1 MFFDWKRE
9 AFYFLFCRLVGPA
22 FLKKNNIFAFVNIA
36 KVSSYSVFDEFC
48 FLFSQVM

>member
-22 FLKKNNIFAFVNIA
+22 FLKKNNIFAFINAAI
-36 KVSSYSVFDEFC
+36 VSVYSDFREICFVF
-48 FLFSQVM
+48 

>member
-22 FLKKNNIFAFVNIA
+22 FLKKNNIFAFINTAI
-36 KVSSYSVFDEFC
+36 VSVYSDFREICFVF
-48 FLFSQVM
+48 

>member
-22 FLKKNNIFAFVNIA
+22 FLKKNNIFAFVNIDI
-36 KVSSYSVFDEFC
+36 VSGYSDFYEFC
-48 FLFSQVM
+48 ILF